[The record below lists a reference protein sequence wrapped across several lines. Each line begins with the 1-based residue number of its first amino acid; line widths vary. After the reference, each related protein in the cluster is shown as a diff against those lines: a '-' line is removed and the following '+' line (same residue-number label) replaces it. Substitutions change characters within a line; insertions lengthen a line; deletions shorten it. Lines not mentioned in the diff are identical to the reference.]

1 MNGCTRTERFF
12 SHEGLTGVRNV
23 KIANKGRGMNEE
35 RKVERMC
42 ESDGV
47 GESVGK
53 IIGGSTEVREV
64 FTIEKSWSVAQQQG
78 NSDYE
83 YIYRNARLSYM

>member
-23 KIANKGRGMNEE
+23 KIANKGRGMKE
-35 RKVERMC
+35 ERMC

-53 IIGGSTEVREV
+53 IIGSSTEVREM
-64 FTIEKSWSVAQQQG
+64 FTIEKSWSVAQQEG

>member
-1 MNGCTRTERFF
+1 
-12 SHEGLTGVRNV
+12 
-23 KIANKGRGMNEE
+23 
-35 RKVERMC
+35 MC

-53 IIGGSTEVREV
+53 IIGSSTEVREM
-64 FTIEKSWSVAQQQG
+64 FTIEKSWSVAQQEG

>member
-1 MNGCTRTERFF
+1 MNGCTRTDVRFF
-12 SHEGLTGVRNV
+12 SHEGLTGVRNI
-23 KIANKGRGMNEE
+23 KIANKSKGMKEE

-47 GESVGK
+47 
-53 IIGGSTEVREV
+53 GGSTEVREV
-64 FTIEKSWSVAQQQG
+64 FTIEKSWFVAQQEG